1 MTSSILLL
9 FFTFFHTYCVV
20 IPFLC
25 IIPFFSVYK
34 KIRLNYDNGQYK
46 IKRKP
51 KSLIVSTPGGI
62 HGFYLLGVSSYIK
75 ENYNLTNFIYT
86 GASAGAWNSL
96 YLSFTGN
103 NTEFINSLLYNDI
116 HNVSS
121 MYELEQTLKQTILQ
135 KYTKNDFQIDR
146 INIGVTI
153 LRKWLNFK
161 LVIYNDFETL
171 EDVLNCCIAS
181 SHIPFITGGLIHR
194 YRGRVTFDGGF
205 FKYPYLNTSVPVL
218 TISPSMWNN
227 TFNSNMNVQNYMYSN
242 DLRFNLTSLY
252 LQGYHDSER
261 NKKYLDD
268 VLL

>member
-1 MTSSILLL
+1 MTSSILLFIY
-9 FFTFFHTYCVV
+9 FFSYLSLCDSFFMYNTFF
-20 IPFLC
+20 
-25 IIPFFSVYK
+25 SAYK
-34 KIRLNYDNGQYK
+34 KIRLNYDNGEYK
-46 IKRKP
+46 LKRKP
-51 KSLIVSTPGGI
+51 KSLIISTPGGI
-62 HGFYLLGVSSYIK
+62 HGFYLLGVSAYIK

-103 NTEFINSLLYNDI
+103 NTEFINNLLYNDI

-135 KYTKNDFQIDR
+135 KYTKNDFQMDR
-146 INIGVTI
+146 INIGVTV
-153 LRKWLNFK
+153 LRKWFNFK

-227 TFNSNMNVQNYMYSN
+227 TFNSNMNVQDYMYSN
-242 DLRFNLTSLY
+242 DLRFNLTNLY